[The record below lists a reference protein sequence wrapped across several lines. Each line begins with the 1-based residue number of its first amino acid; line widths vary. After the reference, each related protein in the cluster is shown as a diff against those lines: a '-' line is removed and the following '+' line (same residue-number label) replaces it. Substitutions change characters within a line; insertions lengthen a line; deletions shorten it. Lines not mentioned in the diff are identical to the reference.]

1 MVKIF
6 FTICY
11 LAISFL
17 AGQSIVQVKLKD
29 GTTVGGEFIGTYME
43 HIHILTGE
51 NINYFKCNNIE
62 YVTKP
67 GYVNVFEYDCNKN
80 TVSADILFPPQL
92 NPMTG
97 EWETII
103 PDVFDTK
110 KTKVLAK
117 QEEKLAKL
125 EKYDSKDKKPQED
138 STEKPSLD
146 SENFLEDQ
154 LEKTNKNFQ
163 KVINT
168 SLKSIISKEQLE
180 KSKNAFQEIINP
192 KIKKAISNTSYENT
206 KEKSYQ
212 NKSETNE
219 KMLSS
224 PSTTN
229 VLSASQEKIKKG
241 FTTNHH
247 NNHTISLSEDE
258 IRRLIKKEV
267 RKELRKSLPYEIRK
281 HKEQNQNKLFQ
292 NILLGCGAWFLFM
305 MLLSF

>member
-6 FTICY
+6 FTICF

-17 AGQSIVQVKLKD
+17 AGQSTVQVKLKD

-103 PDVFDTK
+103 PDVFDPK

-125 EKYDSKDKKPQED
+125 EEYDSKDKKPQED

-206 KEKSYQ
+206 KEESYQ
-212 NKSETNE
+212 NKTETN
-219 KMLSS
+219 KKIFSS

-229 VLSASQEKIKKG
+229 VLSASQEKIKKR
-241 FTTNHH
+241 FTTNHN